1 MRQFLY
7 YQTYLF
13 RIQQM
18 KIRFSIIL
26 LCALAMTRTFGQ
38 DVEPADGS
46 RVISTAVPFLTI
58 SPDARSGGMGDVGVA
73 TAPDAYSMFWN
84 PAKYAFIDKTFG
96 FGIGYVPWLR
106 SLVNDIG
113 LASVVGFG
121 KIGDKQAIAGSLRFF
136 SMGAVMFTD
145 NDGNELGEV
154 KPNEWTIDATYARKF
169 SREFSGAVAGRFIY
183 SNLVPVDLA
192 NLSVRPGTSVSAD
205 VAVYYHHVM
214 EIKGLSSAAIDFGV
228 NISNIGVKM
237 SYSST
242 SIVRDFIPTT
252 LRLGPSFSMDI
263 DDYNRVSISLDL
275 SKLLVPTP
283 PVYALDSNNS
293 IVIGADGKRVI
304 AKGMDPDVS
313 VVKGMIQS
321 FYDAPYGFKEEL
333 QEINISAAA
342 EYWYNKLFSIRA
354 GYFYE
359 SKYKGDRQF
368 FTLGAGLRYN
378 VFGLDFSYLIPV
390 RSNNPLQHTLQFTL
404 LFNFDNNKVAEKAGG
419 TN

>member
-1 MRQFLY
+1 
-7 YQTYLF
+7 
-13 RIQQM
+13 M
-18 KIRFSIIL
+18 KIRLSL
-26 LCALAMTRTFGQ
+26 LFFCALAVARTFGQ
-38 DVEPADGS
+38 DTEPADGS
-46 RVISTAVPFLTI
+46 RVISTAVPFVTI

-73 TAPDAYSMFWN
+73 TTPDAYSMFWN

-136 SMGAVMFTD
+136 SMGSVMFTD

-169 SREFSGAVAGRFIY
+169 SREFSGAVAARFIY

-192 NLSVRPGTSVSAD
+192 NLSVRPGTSIAAD
-205 VAVYYHHVM
+205 VAIYYHHEM
-214 EIKGLSSAAIDFGV
+214 EIKGLAGASLDLGFD
-228 NISNIGVKM
+228 ISNIGSKM

-252 LRLGPSFSMDI
+252 LRLGPSFTMDL
-263 DDYNRVSISLDL
+263 DNYNRIAFSFDL

-283 PVYALDSNNS
+283 PVYAMDSNNN
-293 IVIGADGKRVI
+293 IVIGPDGKRVI
-304 AKGMDPDVS
+304 EKGMDPDVS
-313 VVKGMIQS
+313 PVKGMIQS
-321 FYDAPYGFKEEL
+321 FYDAPYGFKEEM
-333 QEINISAAA
+333 QEIIIAVAA
-342 EYWYNKLFSIRA
+342 EYWYNKLFSVRT

-378 VFGLDFSYLIPV
+378 VFGLDFSYLIPIK
-390 RSNNPLQHTLQFTL
+390 SNNPLQHTLQFTL
-404 LFNFDNNKVAEKAGG
+404 LFNFDNTKKAEKAGG

>member
-1 MRQFLY
+1 
-7 YQTYLF
+7 
-13 RIQQM
+13 M
-18 KIRFSIIL
+18 KIRL
-26 LCALAMTRTFGQ
+26 LFLFACAVVMTNSFGQ
-38 DVEPADGS
+38 GTEPADGS

-73 TAPDAYSMFWN
+73 TSPDAYSMFWN
-84 PAKYAFIDKTFG
+84 PAKYAFVDKSFG

-113 LASVVGFG
+113 LASVTGFG
-121 KIGDKQAIAGSLRFF
+121 KIGDKQAVAASLRFF

-154 KPNEWTIDATYARKF
+154 KPNEWAIDATYARKF
-169 SREFSGAVAGRFIY
+169 SREFSGAVAGRFVY

-192 NLSVRPGTSVSAD
+192 NLSVRPGTSVAAD
-205 VAVYYHHVM
+205 IALYYHHEM
-214 EIKGLSSAAIDFGV
+214 EIKGMTGASIEFGL
-228 NISNIGVKM
+228 NIANIGSKM

-242 SIVRDFIPTT
+242 SVVRDFIPTT

-263 DDYNRVSISLDL
+263 DDYNRLSFSLDL

-283 PVYALDSNNS
+283 PVYMKNSSGTGDS
-293 IVIGADGKRVI
+293 IVNNTRVI
-304 AKGMDPDVS
+304 EYGMNPDVS
-313 VVKGMIQS
+313 PVKGMIQS
-321 FYDAPYGFKEEL
+321 FYDAPWGFKEEM
-333 QEINISAAA
+333 QEIMVAVAT
-342 EYWYNKLFSIRA
+342 EYWYNKLFSVRL

-390 RSNNPLQHTLQFTL
+390 KSNNPLQHTLQFTL
-404 LFNFDNNKVAEKAGG
+404 LFNFDTSKKAASGKETEG
-419 TN
+419 ETTK

>member
-1 MRQFLY
+1 
-7 YQTYLF
+7 
-13 RIQQM
+13 
-18 KIRFSIIL
+18 
-26 LCALAMTRTFGQ
+26 MTRTFGQ
-38 DVEPADGS
+38 LPTEPTDGS

-58 SPDARSGGMGDVGVA
+58 SPDARSGGMGEVGAATTPDV
-73 TAPDAYSMFWN
+73 YSMFWN

-113 LASVVGFG
+113 LASVAGFW
-121 KIGDKQAIAGSLRFF
+121 KIGNKQAVAASLRYF
-136 SMGAVMFTD
+136 SLGSVTFT
-145 NDGNELGEV
+145 NDVGRELGEV
-154 KPNEWTIDATYARKF
+154 KPNEWTIDVTYARKF
-169 SREFSGAVAGRFIY
+169 SHEFSGAVAGRFIY

-192 NLSVRPGTSVSAD
+192 QQSVRPGTSVAAD
-205 VAVYYHHVM
+205 VAVYYHH
-214 EIKGLSSAAIDFGV
+214 ELDIKGISGSSIDLGLD
-228 NISNIGVKM
+228 ISNIGAKM

-242 SIVRDFIPTT
+242 SIVRDFIPTM
-252 LRLGPSFSMDI
+252 LRLGPSFTMDI
-263 DDYNRVSISLDL
+263 DDYNRLAISFDL

-283 PVYALDSNNS
+283 PIYKKDTSNN
-293 IVIGADGKRVI
+293 IVIGPDGKKVI
-304 AKGMDPDVS
+304 EKGMDPDVS
-313 VVKGMIQS
+313 VVKGMLQS

-333 QEINISAAA
+333 QEIDVSASA

-390 RSNNPLQHTLQFTL
+390 KSNNPLQHTLQFTL
-404 LFNFDNNKVAEKAGG
+404 LFNFDTTKKADKAGG

>member
-1 MRQFLY
+1 
-7 YQTYLF
+7 
-13 RIQQM
+13 M
-18 KIRFSIIL
+18 KIRLSL
-26 LCALAMTRTFGQ
+26 LLLLAISVTKTFAQ
-38 DVEPADGS
+38 DTEPADGS

-58 SPDARSGGMGDVGVA
+58 SPDARSGGMGDVGAA
-73 TAPDAYSMFWN
+73 TTPDAYSMYWN

-113 LASVVGFG
+113 LASVVGYG
-121 KIGDKQAIAGSLRFF
+121 KIGDKQAIAASLRFF
-136 SMGAVMFTD
+136 SMGSVMFTD

-154 KPNEWTIDATYARKF
+154 KPNEWAIDATYARKF

-192 NLSVRPGTSVSAD
+192 NLSVRPGTSIAAD
-205 VAVYYHHVM
+205 IAIYYHHEM
-214 EIKGLSSAAIDFGV
+214 EIKGLTSAYFDFGF
-228 NISNIGVKM
+228 NILNIGSKM

-252 LRLGPSFSMDI
+252 LRVGPSVTLDL
-263 DDYNRVSISLDL
+263 DEYNRIAISFDL

-283 PVYALDSNNS
+283 PVYAVDSNNN
-293 IVIGADGKRVI
+293 IIIGSDGKRVI
-304 AKGMDPDVS
+304 EKGMDPDVS
-313 VVKGMIQS
+313 PVKGMIQS
-321 FYDAPYGFKEEL
+321 FYDAPYGFKEEM
-333 QEINISAAA
+333 QEIIIAVAA
-342 EYWYNKLFSIRA
+342 EYWYNKLFSVRT

-390 RSNNPLQHTLQFTL
+390 KSNNPLQHTLQFTL
-404 LFNFDNNKVAEKAGG
+404 LFNFDNTKKAEKPSG

>member
-1 MRQFLY
+1 
-7 YQTYLF
+7 
-13 RIQQM
+13 M
-18 KIRFSIIL
+18 KIRLSFL
-26 LCALAMTRTFGQ
+26 LLFALAMTRTFGQ
-38 DVEPADGS
+38 DTEPADGS
-46 RVISTAVPFLTI
+46 RVISTAVPFVTI

-73 TAPDAYSMFWN
+73 TSPDAYSMFWN

-113 LASVVGFG
+113 LASIAGFG
-121 KIGDKQAIAGSLRFF
+121 KIGDKQAVAASLRFF

-154 KPNEWTIDATYARKF
+154 KPNEWAIDATYARKF

-192 NLSVRPGTSVSAD
+192 NLSVQPGMSVAAD
-205 VAVYYHHVM
+205 IAVYYHHEM
-214 EIKGLSSAAIDFGV
+214 EIKGLSGANLDMGL
-228 NISNIGVKM
+228 NICNMGSKM

-263 DDYNRVSISLDL
+263 DDYNRITVSLDL

-283 PVYALDSNNS
+283 PVYAVDSNNT
-293 IVIGADGKRVI
+293 ILIGSDGKPVI

-313 VVKGMIQS
+313 PVKGMIQS
-321 FYDAPYGFKEEL
+321 FYDAPYGFKEEM
-333 QEINISAAA
+333 QEITIAVAA
-342 EYWYNKLFSIRA
+342 EYWYNKLFSVRT
-354 GYFYE
+354 GYYYE

-390 RSNNPLQHTLQFTL
+390 KSNNPLQHTLQFTL
-404 LFNFDNNKVAEKAGG
+404 LFNFDNTKKPEKAGG

>member
-1 MRQFLY
+1 
-7 YQTYLF
+7 
-13 RIQQM
+13 M
-18 KIRFSIIL
+18 KIRLTIL
-26 LCALAMTRTFGQ
+26 FLCALAMTRTFGQ
-38 DVEPADGS
+38 DTEPADGS

-58 SPDARSGGMGDVGVA
+58 SPDARSGGMGDLGVS
-73 TAPDAYSMFWN
+73 TTPDAYSMFWN
-84 PAKYAFIDKTFG
+84 PAKYAFSDKTFG

-113 LASVVGFG
+113 LASVVGYG
-121 KIGDKQAIAGSLRFF
+121 KIGDKQAIAASLRFF

-154 KPNEWTIDATYARKF
+154 KPNEWAIDATYARKF

-192 NLSVRPGTSVSAD
+192 NLSVRPGTSIAAD
-205 VAVYYHHVM
+205 VAVYYHHDM
-214 EIKGLSSAAIDFGV
+214 EVKGLSGAAIDFGL
-228 NISNIGVKM
+228 NISNIGSKM

-252 LRLGPSFSMDI
+252 LRLGPSFTMDI
-263 DDYNRVSISLDL
+263 DDYNRISFALDL

-283 PVYALDSNNS
+283 PVYALDSNNN
-293 IVIGADGKRVI
+293 IVVDADGKRVI
-304 AKGMDPDVS
+304 EKGMDPDVS
-313 VVKGMIQS
+313 PVKGMIQS

-333 QEINISAAA
+333 QEINISVAA
-342 EYWYNKLFSIRA
+342 EYWYNKLFSVRA

-378 VFGLDFSYLIPV
+378 VFGLDFSYLIPIK
-390 RSNNPLQHTLQFTL
+390 SNNPLQHTLQFTL
-404 LFNFDNNKVAEKAGG
+404 LFNFDNTKKSEKAGG

>member
-1 MRQFLY
+1 
-7 YQTYLF
+7 
-13 RIQQM
+13 M
-18 KIRFSIIL
+18 KIRFALLLLFVLSI
-26 LCALAMTRTFGQ
+26 TRMFGQ
-38 DVEPADGS
+38 DTEPSDGS

-58 SPDARSGGMGDVGVA
+58 SPDARSGGMGDVGAA
-73 TAPDAYSMFWN
+73 TTPDAYSMFWN

-113 LASVVGFG
+113 LASVVGYG
-121 KIGDKQAIAGSLRFF
+121 KLGDKQAIAGSLRFF

-154 KPNEWTIDATYARKF
+154 KPNEWAIDATYARKF

-192 NLSVRPGTSVSAD
+192 NLSVRPGTSVAAD
-205 VAVYYHHVM
+205 IAMYYHHEM
-214 EIKGLSSAAIDFGV
+214 EIKGISSASIEFGLD
-228 NISNIGVKM
+228 ISNIGVKM
-237 SYSST
+237 SYSSN

-252 LRLGPSFSMDI
+252 LRLGPSFTMDL
-263 DDYNRVSISLDL
+263 DDYNRLAFSFDL

-283 PVYALDSNNS
+283 PVYARDSNNN
-293 IVIGADGKRVI
+293 IVYDANNNKVI
-304 AKGMDPDVS
+304 EKGMNPDVS

-321 FYDAPYGFKEEL
+321 FYDAPYGFKEEM
-333 QEINISAAA
+333 QEIMIAVAA

-354 GYFYE
+354 GYFFE

-378 VFGLDFSYLIPV
+378 VFGLDFSYLIPTK
-390 RSNNPLQHTLQFTL
+390 SNNPLQHTLQFTL
-404 LFNFDNNKVAEKAGG
+404 LFNFDNTKKPEKAGG
-419 TN
+419 SN